1 MRSPPGTS
9 AESQIGGANRGLSD
23 VWVSRQDQGMTEK
36 IPLLLLPGLLCD
48 QALWRAQAEALADI
62 ADPRVG
68 DLTKDDSLSGMAR
81 RVLDHAPPRFALA
94 GLSMGGYA
102 AQEIM
107 RQAPDR
113 VARLA
118 LLDTSARADTPEQTA
133 RRRGLIELSQKGEFK
148 GVTSRLFPTWVHSA
162 RSEDMPLLEIV
173 AGMAKHV
180 GKDAFLRQQTAI
192 MGRPD
197 GREDLRRIGC
207 PTLVLCGRQDAATPL
222 ALHEEIAG
230 LIPGARLAVIE
241 DCGHLSTLEK
251 PVSVTAALRQWLLA

>member
-1 MRSPPGTS
+1 
-9 AESQIGGANRGLSD
+9 
-23 VWVSRQDQGMTEK
+23 MTEK
-36 IPLLLLPGLLCD
+36 IPLFLLPGLLCD
-48 QALWRAQAEALADI
+48 ETLWHRQVEGFTDI
-62 ADPRVG
+62 AAPLVA
-68 DLTKDDSLSGMAR
+68 DLTKDDSLAGMAR
-81 RVLDHAPPRFALA
+81 RVLAQAPERFALA
-94 GLSMGGYA
+94 GLSMGGYV

-107 RQAPDR
+107 REARER
-113 VARLA
+113 VVKLA

-133 RRRGLIELSQKGEFK
+133 RRRGLLELSQKGEFK
-148 GVTSRLFPTWVHSA
+148 GVTPRLFPTWVHPA
-162 RSEDMPLLEIV
+162 RSEDAALLEIV

-197 GREDLRRIGC
+197 GREDLRRIGI

-222 ALHEEIAG
+222 PLHEEIAG
-230 LIPGARLAVIE
+230 LVPGAKLEVIE